1 MANLMVRLLLNDSD
15 FNNKIGKSKKQLQ
28 SYQNIGKQA
37 FGGMVTALKGFAG
50 AAGVA
55 FTAVEGF
62 KKVIG
67 SSQTLTDAYGRSLE
81 MLKTGFDNL
90 VYAMASADFS
100 SFNSGLA
107 ESTAK
112 AKELYNAVDALANIN
127 MAAGALVKYNE
138 IKYKRLEVIAD
149 DKSKPMAEREAA
161 LRQMEKLAGESDTA
175 SRLVGEA
182 ALKALTAKYAS
193 RSDLRFA
200 DITADD
206 LSNVLF
212 VDAKV
217 NSEAVRAQAAEK
229 YEEYLRVLD
238 EAKIKA
244 KKEAQSLKLPF
255 AYKGSKEARENI
267 KKREAYEDSRYATYS
282 REAAIKYKDA
292 ILKTVAFEV
301 QKDEE
306 LQKDFNLL
314 ILEAEKSNNA
324 QEKLKAVTAK
334 WASLRSETATN
345 VKGLAASPS
354 ADALFP
360 YGLPTVPG
368 GDMGA
373 SLTKTIESRQMKHSS
388 GDMSANLPKTI
399 DARQMKHSSV
409 DDMIAR
415 GKTEAMIFE
424 SDIKQMELAAQRA
437 DNLAAAFSRVGDTI
451 GGAAGNMLNFTAGIA
466 EAVSQVLPFITL
478 LWAEEQAHNANASA
492 ATKEAAAK
500 VMASYAG
507 IPFAGVALGAAAV
520 ASIIGIM
527 QSIPALAKGGV
538 VDSPTLAMIGEAG
551 PEAVV
556 PLDRLNDFGNS
567 QFREVRV
574 HGEIKASG
582 KDLVVT
588 IDNYNKVRKVK

>member
-81 MLKTGFDNL
+81 VLKTGFDNL

-334 WASLRSETATN
+334 WAALRSETATN

-354 ADALFP
+354 ADALFL

-368 GDMGA
+368 GDMGV
-373 SLTKTIESRQMKHSS
+373 
-388 GDMSANLPKTI
+388 NLPKTI
-399 DARQMKHSSV
+399 EARQMKHSSV

-424 SDIKQMELAAQRA
+424 SDIKQMELAAQGA
-437 DNLAAAFSRVGDTI
+437 DNLAVAFGRVGDTI

-492 ATKEAAAK
+492 ATREAAAK
-500 VMASYAG
+500 VIASYAG

-567 QFREVRV
+567 QLREVRV
-574 HGEIKASG
+574 RGEIKASG

-588 IDNYNKVRKVK
+588 IDNYNKVRRVK

>member
-354 ADALFP
+354 ADALFL

-373 SLTKTIESRQMKHSS
+373 
-388 GDMSANLPKTI
+388 NLPKTI
-399 DARQMKHSSV
+399 EARQMKHSSV

-424 SDIKQMELAAQRA
+424 SDIKQMELAAQGA

-451 GGAAGNMLNFTAGIA
+451 GGAAGNMLNFTAGMA

-520 ASIIGIM
+520 ASIIGVM

>member
-28 SYQNIGKQA
+28 SYQDIGKQA

-55 FTAVEGF
+55 FTAVESF

-100 SFNSGLA
+100 SFNGGLA
-107 ESTAK
+107 EMAARAKDAYNAMDQLANTKMSADFTVALDQSKYREAMSRARNKNLSFDERKAALEEARGYLGTIQEAGTKLSLDSEKALK
-112 AKELYNAVDALANIN
+112 AKFAAKLGIDEKYISPQMIEEAFRTDARFNSDELRKEARAGAATYKATLKQARYWETTQRNAYGQVVYKGDPVKAEAMRREALEKYSP
-127 MAAGALVKYNE
+127 ALVKQLALE
-138 IKYKRLEVIAD
+138 RLSDEQLNAD
-149 DKSKPMAEREAA
+149 MQLYLQSVSARNA
-161 LRQMEKLAGESDTA
+161 
-175 SRLVGEA
+175 
-182 ALKALTAKYAS
+182 
-193 RSDLRFA
+193 
-200 DITADD
+200 
-206 LSNVLF
+206 
-212 VDAKV
+212 
-217 NSEAVRAQAAEK
+217 AAEMATSIN
-229 YEEYLRVLD
+229 EVGIAITNEMNATT
-238 EAKIKA
+238 AKIKGA
-244 KKEAQSLKLPF
+244 
-255 AYKGSKEARENI
+255 
-267 KKREAYEDSRYATYS
+267 
-282 REAAIKYKDA
+282 
-292 ILKTVAFEV
+292 TVA
-301 QKDEE
+301 
-306 LQKDFNLL
+306 
-314 ILEAEKSNNA
+314 A
-324 QEKLKAVTAK
+324 QNDSVLK
-334 WASLRSETATN
+334 
-345 VKGLAASPS
+345 
-354 ADALFP
+354 

-373 SLTKTIESRQMKHSS
+373 
-388 GDMSANLPKTI
+388 NLPKTI
-399 DARQMKHSSV
+399 EARQMKHSSV
-409 DDMIAR
+409 DDMIAL
-415 GKTEAMIFE
+415 GKTEAIIFE
-424 SDIKQMELAAQRA
+424 SDIKQMELAAQGA